1 MAESRKRPR
10 KMRYLKSLDEVPH
23 FKNEVE
29 EAEFWS
35 THSLAEIWDHL
46 EPVEIEVSPKARR
59 ITLRRS
65 RKKPVT
71 LRLEERQIA
80 LAKQLARRK
89 SISYQALMRSWI
101 GEGIAREERTRKR
114 A

>member
-1 MAESRKRPR
+1 
-10 KMRYLKSLDEVPH
+10 MRYLKSLDEVPE
-23 FKNEVE
+23 FKSEAE

-35 THSLAEIWDHL
+35 AHSLAEIWDQL
-46 EPVEIEVSPKARR
+46 EPIEIEVSPRARR
-59 ITLRRS
+59 VTLRRT

-80 LAKQLARRK
+80 LAKQLARTK
-89 SISYQALMRSWI
+89 SLSYQALMRSWI
-101 GEGIAREERTRKR
+101 NEGIAREGSERRK